1 MQAEI
6 FSLAKDRQRFM
17 TILLL
22 DRFLACMKPASITL
36 RQLRA
41 GVFFGLSELW
51 LIAIRLRCLSRVNA
65 NRREAESPVHDILGF
80 SLGRRYLNSSTGGT
94 LNFGFCWVFSIGIDQ
109 PCRDHQL
116 CGVFHT
122 HV

>member
-6 FSLAKDRQRFM
+6 FSLAKHRQRFM
-17 TILLL
+17 KNLLL

-51 LIAIRLRCLSRVNA
+51 LSAIQPRCLSRATA

-80 SLGRRYLNSSTGGT
+80 SLGRRYS
-94 LNFGFCWVFSIGIDQ
+94 
-109 PCRDHQL
+109 
-116 CGVFHT
+116 
-122 HV
+122 